1 VLAAVMLLAAAAA
14 AIVLAV
20 LYQRARADAASLASD
35 VERLERMLSEASPAA
50 SAVEA
55 RLVATR
61 LRLALE
67 SGAASS
73 VPPTSLL
80 RLVET
85 ALPGEVLLES
95 LSFGSNPPS
104 LTLEASAASG
114 DRVTELQRRLAS
126 SPLVSTTSLLEERR
140 LPDGRLSTR
149 LQVGIK
155 QK

>member
-1 VLAAVMLLAAAAA
+1 
-14 AIVLAV
+14 
-20 LYQRARADAASLASD
+20 
-35 VERLERMLSEASPAA
+35 MLSEASPAA

-114 DRVTELQRRLAS
+114 ERVTELQRRLAA